1 MAICILILFKAEL
14 SYSYLLCLGRE
25 EVFRWISNLFWNNVL
40 FFSRYDQTDFYASPG
55 PSGYEFKGPLWH
67 PVRLFPNLVT
77 WNMFILAPIFYCAIF
92 KFRKSQDLTPGT
104 YTTRILRFHSFVIS
118 RWTGLIIIYNFG
130 RYQWDWKEEKEGE
143 QPLHHQNQF
152 HCLAARGSHLEIS
165 CTKIA
170 GSKYFHIWKCIL
182 KFTQKFKPSA
192 PIWRSRG
199 TRSPQSCWEIPFYL
213 ADFLCPFQALLDH
226 YCRQVGLLSSLFP
239 SPYLNL
245 PGSVLG
251 FCSCEIQWKILKKLN
266 KNNFRGG
273 RRWLVQIPKFARNY
287 FKAL

>member
-1 MAICILILFKAEL
+1 MYLSGLSLKMTKHVAKVSITNEFLPIYYVKIVPETLINWRTIK
-14 SYSYLLCLGRE
+14 S
-25 EVFRWISNLFWNNVL
+25 NNVIQAKWATNKI
-40 FFSRYDQTDFYASPG
+40 S
-55 PSGYEFKGPLWH
+55 
-67 PVRLFPNLVT
+67 
-77 WNMFILAPIFYCAIF
+77 LALQRCE
-92 KFRKSQDLTPGT
+92 
-104 YTTRILRFHSFVIS
+104 
-118 RWTGLIIIYNFG
+118 
-130 RYQWDWKEEKEGE
+130 WDGEAEEEGE
-143 QPLHHQNQF
+143 QSLHHQNQF